1 MGNAHGDDYYIID
14 GETACVKS
22 AEAQLVLLSIL
33 LKDNAKRAK
42 DIIANYKPEFASMQ
56 EYFDF
61 VDKFNIDDE
70 VVTYDGEDKVI
81 LKY

>member
-1 MGNAHGDDYYIID
+1 
-14 GETACVKS
+14 
-22 AEAQLVLLSIL
+22 
-33 LKDNAKRAK
+33 
-42 DIIANYKPEFASMQ
+42 MQ

-61 VDKFNIDDE
+61 VDKLNIDDE